1 MDSAK
6 RTSSEEDCILKDN
19 PAELIGRLPRMIER
33 TGRRS
38 QRAELRNREKQIR
51 PVKGGS
57 AAAIC
62 HRQDLLRFRTGKSR
76 SHTDSAAIRP
86 QQEIARLADLIR
98 NETDR
103 VNLELRNINL
113 DVETGGQND
122 VI

>member
-6 RTSSEEDCILKDN
+6 RTSSEEDYILKDN

-57 AAAIC
+57 AAAIRY
-62 HRQDLLRFRTGKSR
+62 RQDLLRFWTVNLR
-76 SHTDSAAIRP
+76 SHTDSAAIRL
-86 QQEIARLADLIR
+86 QEIARLADLIR